1 MDVGPA
7 EDGLPEVDWTP
18 SVRGESPTPR
28 DKKFGPLG
36 GYCADPYV
44 VERRKSRTVTAGP
57 VKFGSDH
64 PIVRQ
69 TMLTTLTSD
78 VEGTIEQAIR
88 CADEGFDLVR
98 ITVVG
103 MKDAKACVKIR
114 EGLDARGYDIPL
126 CADMHFQPKVAIK
139 VAEAVEKIRINPG
152 NFADGRKSFE
162 EIVYETD
169 EDYYKVRPQLRNSAH
184 FCAIIPQLRAII
196 PTPVLPLLQGPRLLR
211 RGVHAARP
219 GVQEAQPR
227 DADRHQPRLALG
239 AHPLLLRR
247 HAARDGGVGD
257 RVCRHLPRQRLPQ
270 LRLLDEGV
278 EPVGDGAGVPPP
290 RRRAVPPRLG
300 LPAPPRRHRGGR
312 GRGRTDEVCDR
323 DRRAPRRRPGRH
335 DPRLAHRGPRA
346 RARAVQSA
354 RRDRRGA
361 DGAGRRAGRRH
372 PEGGPRVRGPPR
384 RVFVLAAGGRAP
396 CAEGGGRAALPRA
409 RLPRPPPS
417 RRIGPLRGAPS
428 PPPDAAPL
436 PSPPPRP
443 PRPPAAPPLSSLTTH
458 PLPPLS
464 R

>member
-1 MDVGPA
+1 MITLLGAALGLQVSPAARPRSAHALRAALRMAELNVDPSKDATAFNPADEIDLDVGPA
-7 EDGLPEVDWTP
+7 EDGLPEVEWTP

-103 MKDAKACVKIR
+103 MKGAKACVKIR

-169 EDYYKVRPQLRNSAH
+169 EDYYKDRDYFVEVFTPLVQECKKRNRAMRIGTNHGSLSARTLS
-184 FCAIIPQLRAII
+184 FYGDTPRGMVESAIEFADICRALDYHNFVFSMKASN
-196 PTPVLPLLQGPRLLR
+196 PVVMIQGYRLL
-211 RGVHAARP
+211 AA
-219 GVQEAQPR
+219 EMY
-227 DADRHQPRLALG
+227 
-239 AHPLLLRR
+239 
-247 HAARDGGVGD
+247 
-257 RVCRHLPRQRLPQ
+257 
-270 LRLLDEGV
+270 
-278 EPVGDGAGVPPP
+278 
-290 RRRAVPPRLG
+290 RLG
-300 LPAPPRRHRGGR
+300 W
-312 GRGRTDEVCDR
+312 DY
-323 DRRAPRRRPGRH
+323 
-335 DPRLAHRGPRA
+335 
-346 RARAVQSA
+346 
-354 RRDRRGA
+354 
-361 DGAGRRAGRRH
+361 
-372 PEGGPRVRGPPR
+372 
-384 RVFVLAAGGRAP
+384 
-396 CAEGGGRAALPRA
+396 
-409 RLPRPPPS
+409 
-417 RRIGPLRGAPS
+417 PLH
-428 PPPDAAPL
+428 L
-436 PSPPPRP
+436 
-443 PRPPAAPPLSSLTTH
+443 LSLIH
-458 PLPPLS
+458 I
-464 R
+464 

>member
-1 MDVGPA
+1 MLTLLEAALGLRVSPAARPRSAHALRAALRMAELNVDPSKDATAFNPADEIDMDVGPA
-7 EDGLPEVDWTP
+7 EDGLPEVEWTP

-162 EIVYETD
+162 EIVT
-169 EDYYKVRPQLRNSAH
+169 RPTRTTTRTATTSSRCSRRSSRSARSATGRCGSAPTTARSRRAP
-184 FCAIIPQLRAII
+184 FFYGDTPRRMVESAIEFADICRASFYNF
-196 PTPVLPLLQGPRLLR
+196 VFSMKASNPL
-211 RGVHAARP
+211 
-219 GVQEAQPR
+219 
-227 DADRHQPRLALG
+227 
-239 AHPLLLRR
+239 
-247 HAARDGGVGD
+247 
-257 RVCRHLPRQRLPQ
+257 VC
-270 LRLLDEGV
+270 
-278 EPVGDGAGVPPP
+278 AGVPPP
-290 RRRAVPPRLG
+290 RQAVPPRLG

-312 GRGRTDEVCDR
+312 GRGRTDEADR

-346 RARAVQSA
+346 RACNRLAEI
-354 RRDRRGA
+354 
-361 DGAGRRAGRRH
+361 GAG
-372 PEGGPRVRGPPR
+372 
-384 RVFVLAAGGRAP
+384 
-396 CAEGGGRAALPRA
+396 
-409 RLPRPPPS
+409 
-417 RRIGPLRGAPS
+417 
-428 PPPDAAPL
+428 
-436 PSPPPRP
+436 
-443 PRPPAAPPLSSLTTH
+443 
-458 PLPPLS
+458 
-464 R
+464 

>member
-1 MDVGPA
+1 MLRRTAILTLLGAALGLQVSPAARPRSAHALRAALRMAELNVDPSKDATAFNPADEIDMDVGPA

-78 VEGTIEQAIR
+78 VEGTIEQTIR

-169 EDYYKVRPQLRNSAH
+169 EDYYKVRPHFCTSAQFFRNSAQ
-184 FCAIIPQLRAII
+184 F
-196 PTPVLPLLQGPRLLR
+196 
-211 RGVHAARP
+211 
-219 GVQEAQPR
+219 
-227 DADRHQPRLALG
+227 
-239 AHPLLLRR
+239 
-247 HAARDGGVGD
+247 
-257 RVCRHLPRQRLPQ
+257 
-270 LRLLDEGV
+270 
-278 EPVGDGAGVPPP
+278 
-290 RRRAVPPRLG
+290 
-300 LPAPPRRHRGGR
+300 
-312 GRGRTDEVCDR
+312 
-323 DRRAPRRRPGRH
+323 
-335 DPRLAHRGPRA
+335 
-346 RARAVQSA
+346 
-354 RRDRRGA
+354 
-361 DGAGRRAGRRH
+361 
-372 PEGGPRVRGPPR
+372 
-384 RVFVLAAGGRAP
+384 F
-396 CAEGGGRAALPRA
+396 
-409 RLPRPPPS
+409 
-417 RRIGPLRGAPS
+417 
-428 PPPDAAPL
+428 
-436 PSPPPRP
+436 
-443 PRPPAAPPLSSLTTH
+443 
-458 PLPPLS
+458 
-464 R
+464 